1 MDANIHSEPGKRGQD
16 MAGEPCAS
24 WQPMLTL
31 VAAGEELDPAEQD
44 RLAAHLAG
52 RYGLGFTGAVL
63 LRSLVNDVYE
73 LAAGDGPLDHDVTS
87 LANYYSTSG
96 TPPGRF
102 LAAARPRSRAEAPRS
117 AAARPPGRIHSALST
132 VDQVTA

>member
-24 WQPMLTL
+24 WLPMLTL

-52 RYGLGFTGAVL
+52 CAACSAVL
-63 LRSLVNDVYE
+63 DRERELLAL
-73 LAAGDGPLDHDVTS
+73 LAAHREEPDAALLASCRAGLADALDRD
-87 LANYYSTSG
+87 
-96 TPPGRF
+96 R
-102 LAAARPRSRAEAPRS
+102 
-117 AAARPPGRIHSALST
+117 
-132 VDQVTA
+132 